1 MANAKSTA
9 KTTAPSTAKPRAAK
23 QKSIIASNV
32 TSFVNQATYNQRVQE
47 KAYELYLQR
56 GGVPGNELN
65 DWFEA
70 EKIVASKATSQSK

>member
-9 KTTAPSTAKPRAAK
+9 KPTTPSTAKPRVAK

-32 TSFVNQATYNQRVQE
+32 SSFVNQATYNQRVQE

-56 GGVPGNELN
+56 GGAPGNELN

-70 EKIVASKATSQSK
+70 EKIVASKVTSQSK

>member
-9 KTTAPSTAKPRAAK
+9 KKTTPSTAKPRAAK
-23 QKSIIASNV
+23 QKSIISSNV
-32 TSFVNQATYNQRVQE
+32 SSFVNQATYNQRVQE

-56 GGVPGNELN
+56 GGAPGNELN

-70 EKIVASKATSQSK
+70 EKIVSSQSK